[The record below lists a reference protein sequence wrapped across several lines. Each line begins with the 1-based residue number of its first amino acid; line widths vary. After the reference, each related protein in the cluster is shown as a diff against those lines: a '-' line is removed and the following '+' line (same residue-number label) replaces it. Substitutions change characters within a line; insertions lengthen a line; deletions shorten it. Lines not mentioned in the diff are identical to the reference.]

1 MGGLPVFLLGGAS
14 MIIDSH
20 AHYNNNAYKKPF
32 RYLSY
37 DKDGYA
43 LKEGD
48 REQLFQELVD
58 ANIPYS
64 IEPGVSLQSCEEVLQ
79 LCAENPDRIFPAM
92 GIHPTRSIYEK
103 WSDRKKLDA
112 FAKTPGVIAIG
123 ECGLDYHY
131 KREEQRRL
139 KQHIWFL
146 YQLDLAWRL
155 KKPVI
160 LHVRDAHED
169 ALRILKWHPARK
181 LGGVIHCFYGSWEIA
196 EQYLELGYHFGI
208 GGSLLQQ
215 EERAGAL
222 WEAVEHI
229 PLDKILVETD
239 VPFILPYCKDVI
251 QPKLL
256 RRARNTSLILPEV
269 IKKIAMLKSLSI
281 AEVEKATTENTVRL
295 FSLFDI
301 ET

>member
-1 MGGLPVFLLGGAS
+1 MLGGVS

-32 RYLSY
+32 RYLTRN
-37 DKDGYA
+37 KDGYA
-43 LKEGD
+43 LAEGD
-48 REQLFQELVD
+48 RDQLFQELLD

-79 LCAENPDRIFPAM
+79 LCAEYPDRIFPAM

-103 WSDRKKLDA
+103 WSDRKRLDT
-112 FAKTPGVIAIG
+112 FAKIPGVIAIG

-131 KREEQRRL
+131 KREEQHRL

-169 ALRILKWHPARK
+169 ALRILRWHPARK

-196 EQYLELGYHFGI
+196 QQYLKLGYHIGI
-208 GGSLLQQ
+208 GGSVLQL
-215 EERAGAL
+215 EERAKDL
-222 WEAVEHI
+222 WEAIPQI
-229 PLDKILVETD
+229 PLNRILVETD
-239 VPFILPYCKDVI
+239 APFILPYCKDVLP
-251 QPKLL
+251 PKLL
-256 RRARNTSLILPEV
+256 RRTRNTSLILPAV
-269 IKKIAMLKSLSI
+269 IEKIAQLKGIS
-281 AEVEKATTENTVRL
+281 AEEVEQAAAENAIRL
-295 FSLFDI
+295 FNLSVSKEVPGL
-301 ET
+301 

>member
-1 MGGLPVFLLGGAS
+1 

-32 RYLSY
+32 RYLTRNI
-37 DKDGYA
+37 DGFA
-43 LKEGD
+43 LAEGD
-48 REQLFQELVD
+48 LNQLFQELID
-58 ANIPYS
+58 ANILYS

-79 LCAENPDRIFPAM
+79 LCGDYPNRLFPAM
-92 GIHPTRSIYEK
+92 GVHPTRSIYEK
-103 WSDRKKLDA
+103 WTDRKKLES
-112 FAKTPGVIAIG
+112 FAKNPSVIAIG

-131 KREEQRRL
+131 KREEQHRL

-160 LHVRDAHED
+160 LHVRNAHED

-196 EQYLELGYHFGI
+196 EQYLKLGYHFGI

-222 WEAVEHI
+222 WEAVQHI

-239 VPFILPYCKDVI
+239 APFILPYCKDVI
-251 QPKLL
+251 PSKLL
-256 RRARNTSLILPEV
+256 RRTKNSSMILHEV
-269 IKKIAMLKSLSI
+269 IQKIAFLKEISPSQVE
-281 AEVEKATTENTVRL
+281 EVTVQNTITL
-295 FSLFDI
+295 FNLKNF
-301 ET
+301 

>member
-1 MGGLPVFLLGGAS
+1 

-20 AHYNNNAYKKPF
+20 AHYNNNAYKKLF
-32 RYLSY
+32 RYLTY

-48 REQLFQELVD
+48 REQLFQELLV

-79 LCAENPDRIFPAM
+79 LCAEYPDRIFPTM

-103 WSDRKKLDA
+103 WSNRKKLDA
-112 FAKTPGVIAIG
+112 FAKMPGVIAIG

-131 KREEQRRL
+131 KREEQHRL

-146 YQLDLAWRL
+146 YQLDLACRL

-196 EQYLELGYHFGI
+196 EQYLKLGYHFGI
-208 GGSLLQQ
+208 GGSLLQL

-222 WEAVEHI
+222 WEAVKNI

-239 VPFILPYCKDVI
+239 APFILPYCKDMI

-269 IKKIAMLKSLSI
+269 ISKIAQIKQVSEDI
-281 AEVEKATTENTVRL
+281 VEQAVFNNTKRL
-295 FSLFDI
+295 FNLPLDNSKY
-301 ET
+301 

>member
-1 MGGLPVFLLGGAS
+1 MLGGAP

-32 RYLSY
+32 RYLTRNE
-37 DKDGYA
+37 DGYA
-43 LKEGD
+43 LSEGD
-48 REQLFQELVD
+48 REQLFQELLD
-58 ANIPYS
+58 TNIPYS

-79 LCAENPDRIFPAM
+79 LCSEYPGRIFPAM

-103 WSDRKKLDA
+103 WSDRKKLDD
-112 FAKTPGVIAIG
+112 FAKRSNVIAIG

-131 KREEQRRL
+131 KREEQQRL

-155 KKPVI
+155 KKPVL

-169 ALRILKWHPARK
+169 AVRILKWHPARK

-222 WEAVEHI
+222 WEAVKHI

-239 VPFILPYCKDVI
+239 APFILPYCKDVI

>member
-1 MGGLPVFLLGGAS
+1 

-37 DKDGYA
+37 DKAGYA
-43 LKEGD
+43 LKEGE
-48 REQLFQELVD
+48 REQLFQELLD

-79 LCAENPDRIFPAM
+79 LCAEYPDRLFPAM

-112 FAKTPGVIAIG
+112 YAKTTGVIAIG

-131 KREEQRRL
+131 KREEQHRL
-139 KQHIWFL
+139 MQHIWFL

-181 LGGVIHCFYGSWEIA
+181 LGGVVHCFYGSWEIA
-196 EQYLELGYHFGI
+196 EQYLKLGYHFGI
-208 GGSLLQQ
+208 GGSILQQ

-222 WEAVEHI
+222 WEAVRHI

-239 VPFILPYCKDVI
+239 APFILPYCKDVI
-251 QPKLL
+251 PSKLL
-256 RRARNTSLILPEV
+256 RRAKNSSLIIHEV
-269 IKKIAMLKSLSI
+269 IRKIAILKKLSSIQVEEATVANTI
-281 AEVEKATTENTVRL
+281 A
-295 FSLFDI
+295 LFDLKI
-301 ET
+301 P

>member
-1 MGGLPVFLLGGAS
+1 

-32 RYLSY
+32 RYLLY
-37 DKDGYA
+37 DKDRYA

-48 REQLFQELVD
+48 REQLFQKLLN

-79 LCAENPDRIFPAM
+79 LCAEYPGRIFPAM

-131 KREEQRRL
+131 KREEQHRL

-169 ALRILKWHPARK
+169 ALRILKWHPAQK

-196 EQYLELGYHFGI
+196 QQYLKLGYHFGI

-222 WEAVEHI
+222 WEAVKNI

-239 VPFILPYCKDVI
+239 APFILPYCKDVI
-251 QPKLL
+251 QPKLV

-269 IKKIAMLKSLSI
+269 IKKIAMLKNLTI
-281 AEVEKATTENTVRL
+281 AEVEKATTENTIRL
-295 FSLFDI
+295 FSLFDKDP
-301 ET
+301 

>member
-1 MGGLPVFLLGGAS
+1 

-37 DKDGYA
+37 DKYGYTI
-43 LKEGD
+43 KEGD
-48 REQLFQELVD
+48 REQLFQKLLN

-79 LCAENPDRIFPAM
+79 LCAEYPGRIFPAM

-112 FAKTPGVIAIG
+112 FAKMPGVIAIG

-131 KREEQRRL
+131 KREEQHRL
-139 KQHIWFL
+139 KQHIWFI

-160 LHVRDAHED
+160 LHVRDAHKN
-169 ALRILKWHPARK
+169 ALRILKWHPTRK
-181 LGGVIHCFYGSWEIA
+181 LGGVIHCFYGSWETA
-196 EQYLELGYHFGI
+196 QQYLKLGYHFGI

-215 EERAGAL
+215 EERAGNL
-222 WEAVEHI
+222 WEAVKHI
-229 PLDKILVETD
+229 PLDRILVETD
-239 VPFILPYCKDVI
+239 APFILPYCKDVLP
-251 QPKLL
+251 PKLL
-256 RRARNTSLILPEV
+256 RRTRNTSLILPAV
-269 IKKIAMLKSLSI
+269 IEKIAQLKRIS
-281 AEVEKATTENTVRL
+281 AEEVEQAAAENAIRL
-295 FSLFDI
+295 FDLPVSEKVLQL
-301 ET
+301 

>member
-1 MGGLPVFLLGGAS
+1 

-48 REQLFQELVD
+48 RERLFQELLE

-79 LCAENPDRIFPAM
+79 FCSEYPGRVFPAI

-103 WSDRKKLDA
+103 WSERHKLDA
-112 FAKTPGVIAIG
+112 YANMPGVIAIG
-123 ECGLDYHY
+123 EIGLDYHY
-131 KREEQRRL
+131 KREEQHRL
-139 KQHIWFL
+139 KQHLWFI
-146 YQLDLAWRL
+146 YQLNLAWKMKL
-155 KKPVI
+155 PVI

-169 ALRILKWHPARK
+169 ALRILRWHPARK
-181 LGGVIHCFYGSWEIA
+181 LGGVIHCFYGPKEIA
-196 EQYLELGYHFGI
+196 EQYLKLGYHIGI
-208 GGSLLQQ
+208 GGSVIQL
-215 EERAGAL
+215 EERAKNL
-222 WEAVEHI
+222 WEAIPHI
-229 PLDKILVETD
+229 PLDRILVETD
-239 VPFILPYCKDVI
+239 APFILPYCKDVI

-256 RRARNTSLILPEV
+256 RRARNTSLVLPAV
-269 IKKIAMLKSLSI
+269 INKIAKLKDSL
-281 AEVEKATTENTVRL
+281 AEEVERATAENAIRL
-295 FSLFDI
+295 FKLPI
-301 ET
+301 NT

>member
-1 MGGLPVFLLGGAS
+1 

-48 REQLFQELVD
+48 REQLFQELLG
-58 ANIPYS
+58 ANIPCS

-79 LCAENPDRIFPAM
+79 ICAEYPDRIFPAM

-112 FAKTPGVIAIG
+112 FAKRPGVIAIG

-131 KREEQRRL
+131 KREEQHRL

-169 ALRILKWHPARK
+169 ALRILRWHPARK

-196 EQYLELGYHFGI
+196 EQYLKLGYHFGI

-215 EERAGAL
+215 EERARSL
-222 WEAVEHI
+222 WEAIKHI

-239 VPFILPYCKDVI
+239 APYILPYCKDMI

-269 IKKIAMLKSLSI
+269 IKKIALLKNLSPN
-281 AEVEKATTENTVRL
+281 EVEHAVTENTIRL
-295 FSLFDI
+295 FSLFNKDA
-301 ET
+301 

>member
-1 MGGLPVFLLGGAS
+1 MLGGAS

-37 DKDGYA
+37 DKDGYS
-43 LKEGD
+43 LKEG
-48 REQLFQELVD
+48 EWGELFQELVD

-79 LCAENPDRIFPAM
+79 LCAAYPERIFPAM

-112 FAKTPGVIAIG
+112 YAKTPGVIAIG

-131 KREEQRRL
+131 KREEQHRL

-169 ALRILKWHPARK
+169 ALRILKRHPARK

-196 EQYLELGYHFGI
+196 EQYLKLGYHFGI

-222 WEAVEHI
+222 WEAVKHI

-239 VPFILPYCKDVI
+239 APFILPYCKDVI

-256 RRARNTSLILPEV
+256 RRARNTSLILPAV
-269 IKKIAMLKSLSI
+269 IEKIAELKEFPT
-281 AEVEKATTENTVRL
+281 EVVERAVFENTIRL
-295 FSLFDI
+295 FSLPI
-301 ET
+301 TK

>member
-1 MGGLPVFLLGGAS
+1 

-48 REQLFQELVD
+48 REQLFQELLRSD
-58 ANIPYS
+58 IPYS

-79 LCAENPDRIFPAM
+79 LYAGYPDRIFPAM

-131 KREEQRRL
+131 KREEQHRL

-155 KKPVI
+155 EKPVI

-169 ALRILKWHPARK
+169 ALRILKRHSARK
-181 LGGVIHCFYGSWEIA
+181 LGGVIHCFYGSWEVA
-196 EQYLELGYHFGI
+196 EQYLKLGYHFGI

-222 WEAVEHI
+222 WEAVKHI

-239 VPFILPYCKDVI
+239 APFILPYCKDVI

-256 RRARNTSLILPEV
+256 RRARNTSLILPAV
-269 IKKIAMLKSLSI
+269 IEKIAELKNIS
-281 AEVEKATTENTVRL
+281 AEDVEVATAENVIRL
-295 FSLFDI
+295 FSLPI
-301 ET
+301 RQ